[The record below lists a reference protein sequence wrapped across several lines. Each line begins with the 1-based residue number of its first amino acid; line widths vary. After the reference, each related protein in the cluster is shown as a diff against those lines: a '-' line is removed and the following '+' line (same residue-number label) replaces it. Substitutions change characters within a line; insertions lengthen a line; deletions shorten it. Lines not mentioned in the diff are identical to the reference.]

1 MSDPSDSDIDIDFD
15 SDEDYENVDLADYD
29 LKNSEET
36 VDGQIDDTP
45 ASTPPSTTT
54 RRRGEKCLPCPW
66 EDCQKTFN
74 RQARLKEHLRSHTNT
89 RPFKC
94 PYVPCTKAF
103 LRDSHLKH
111 HVKSQHVKL
120 RDHPC
125 PIEGCD
131 KSFVTATRLRRHIET
146 HQDRDRFRCTYENCE
161 QTFRKQGTL
170 DRHILSFHQN
180 IKPFPC
186 EEIDSVTGQPC
197 VKAYDTAEKLR
208 THQRA
213 KHDPTRYSCDDC
225 KELNDIRRASGQL
238 DQIVVASFS
247 TYGELQAHLK
257 IVHPPTCPHCPTSFT
272 TNKEL
277 TRHLEIQHGI
287 LPAVPSKKAASFP
300 CTHGC
305 GKVFTKRGNLNV
317 HVKTVHENTKAFV
330 CGQTEIA
337 LPDDFECEDDV
348 VVEGCNRGFTSK
360 ASLEEHVRT
369 AHLGLESKR
378 MIRNKKRKAT
388 QSFDDVQGTFIPKKR
403 KDRKDKG
410 VKKTSAM
417 DTLIR
422 GPPEQEDFL
431 YYGHEDPVAG
441 DLDNAMI
448 LDDDNVLSGSMTM
461 LGDQIYHDGTAY
473 HYPSGQYPTSNPPNS
488 LANSRQSN
496 AHITLGNG
504 DLADDNIFPFEDHD
518 FSGPSNYVVN
528 DEFYGAFEQHTL
540 EPLSAYQLR

>member
-1 MSDPSDSDIDIDFD
+1 MSDNDFDFD
-15 SDEDYENVDLADYD
+15 SDDDYENVDLADYD
-29 LKNSEET
+29 LNNSEET
-36 VDGQIDDTP
+36 VNSQINDTP
-45 ASTPPSTTT
+45 ASTPPSTSTT
-54 RRRGEKCLPCPW
+54 ARRRSEKSLQCPW
-66 EDCQKTFN
+66 QDCHKSFN
-74 RQARLKEHLRSHTNT
+74 RQARLTEHLRSHTNT

-125 PIEGCD
+125 TFEGCD

-146 HQDRDRFRCTYENCE
+146 HQDRDRFRCNYESCD
-161 QTFRKQGTL
+161 QSFRKQGTL

-186 EEIDSVTGQPC
+186 EELDSLTGQPC
-197 VKAYDTAEKLR
+197 PKAYDTAEKLR

-213 KHDPTRYSCDDC
+213 KHDPTRFSCDDC

-238 DQIVVASFS
+238 DEIVVAAFS

-287 LPAVPSKKAASFP
+287 LPDVPSKKVSSFP

-317 HVKTVHENTKAFV
+317 HVKTVHENTREFV
-330 CGQTEIA
+330 CGRTEIA
-337 LPDDFECEDDV
+337 LPEDFENEGNLA
-348 VVEGCNRGFTSK
+348 VEGCNRGFTSK

-378 MIRNKKRKAT
+378 MIRNNKRKAT
-388 QSFDDVQGTFIPKKR
+388 QSLDDDQETAGLKKR
-403 KDRKDKG
+403 KARKDKG
-410 VKKTSAM
+410 VRKTSAM
-417 DTLIR
+417 QTLV
-422 GPPEQEDFL
+422 GGSTEQEDFL
-431 YYGHEDPVAG
+431 YYGHEDAVAG
-441 DLDNAMI
+441 RMDDNMDY
-448 LDDDNVLSGSMTM
+448 DDDKVLSGSMTM
-461 LGDQIYHDGTAY
+461 LGDQIYHDGSSF

-488 LANSRQSN
+488 LANSGQSDVH
-496 AHITLGNG
+496 AARG
-504 DLADDNIFPFEDHD
+504 DDLVDDNIFPFEDYN
-518 FSGPSNYVVN
+518 FSGPSDYIVN
-528 DEFYGAFEQHTL
+528 DDFYGAFEQHTL
-540 EPLSAYQLR
+540 EPLSTYQFK